1 MTIAMGFPAPAGNG
15 RAPRGARS
23 ARSRASLG
31 FAPRSSG
38 VRDLLA
44 DARRC
49 VALAMGSTDL
59 AERYAAAH
67 LGALRGAAAVL
78 ACYPKPTSRTVRN
91 ASAWV
96 QLERVAPEYGEW
108 VAYFAAGSAKRK
120 AAEAGITR
128 LISAADADDLI
139 RQTAHFLDLIDES
152 LRAAA

>member
-15 RAPRGARS
+15 AAPRVARP
-23 ARSRASLG
+23 RAAVGL
-31 FAPRSSG
+31 APRSSG

-44 DARRC
+44 DGRRSLAR
-49 VALAMGSTDL
+49 AMASGDL

-78 ACYPKPTSRTVRN
+78 ACFPRPTARTVRN

-96 QLERVAPEYGEW
+96 QLERVAPEYRDW
-108 VAYFAAGSAKRK
+108 AAYFAAGSTRRK

-128 LISAADADDLI
+128 LITPSDADELI
-139 RQTAHFLDLIDES
+139 RQAAHFLDLIDES